1 LKVQRLAAALG
12 ALAGAML
19 AAGAARAEDLA
30 NDQAVE
36 QLRGLSI
43 EELANVQVSTVSRR
57 EEPLALAPAATYVIT
72 REEIVRTGART
83 LPEILRLAPNL
94 FVAQS
99 SANSWV
105 ITARGLSGNLGV
117 QAFSNKLLVLIDGR
131 SVYTPIFSGVYWDMQ
146 DVLTSDIDHV
156 EVISGPG
163 ATLWGA
169 NAVNGV
175 INIITRK
182 SEETQGLSFA
192 LGAGDQEDVA
202 AIRYG
207 GKLGEQASYRI
218 YGRAYR
224 ADDTLTSDLA
234 NGQDRWSRL
243 QGGFRVDWAPSER
256 DAVSLHG
263 DAFNGSGVTDGAIS
277 GGNLTA
283 RWTHASDSGANLQ
296 VQAYVDREQRGHDLT
311 GGLPLW
317 VNTYDVDVQHAFA
330 LGRNDVVLGGGLRK
344 ADYSLE
350 TDGGLG
356 FSPSKGTL
364 NLANLFAQ
372 DTVTLAPTLR
382 LILGLKFERDPY
394 VGWTALPNARLSWAP
409 SDRTMIW
416 AAASRAIRSPT
427 PFDRDVR
434 ETVGGQLFVT
444 GDSTFQPEKLTAYE
458 AGARLRP
465 TDRLSFSVST
475 YYNVY
480 DQLRSIELT
489 PVTVLPL
496 RWGNGIEGHTQG
508 LEAWGNYQATSWWR
522 LSAGLNLLAEKFR
535 FQPGASGVAGLSQV
549 GDDPKTQAQLQSSM
563 DLGPSVTWDA
573 VLRYQS
579 ALPDP
584 RVAAYTELNSRLAWN
599 ISRELQ
605 VAIIGRNLLHD
616 HHQEF
621 MAPQANAV
629 PRSVFAELRWRF

>member
-1 LKVQRLAAALG
+1 VG
-12 ALAGAML
+12 ALAGAAL
-19 AAGAARAEDLA
+19 AAGGARAADLA
-30 NDQAVE
+30 EDQAVE

-43 EELANVQVSTVSRR
+43 EELANVQVTTVSRR
-57 EEPLALAPAATYVIT
+57 EESLAQAPAATYVIT

-94 FVAQS
+94 FVAQT
-99 SANSWV
+99 SASDWV
-105 ITARGLSGNLGV
+105 ITARGMSGNLSD

-131 SVYTPIFSGVYWDMQ
+131 TVYTPVFSGVYWDMQ

-182 SEETQGLSFA
+182 ADQTQGLSLA
-192 LGAGDQEDVA
+192 VGGGDQEELAVL
-202 AIRYG
+202 RYG
-207 GKLGEQASYRI
+207 GALGEQASYRL
-218 YGRAYR
+218 YARAYR
-224 ADDTLTSDLA
+224 ADNTLTSDGA
-234 NGQDRWSRL
+234 EAHDRWSRL
-243 QGGFRVDWAPSER
+243 LTGFRVDWAPTER
-256 DAVSLHG
+256 DAVSFHG
-263 DAFNGSGVTDGAIS
+263 DAFNGSGVTSGGIG

-283 RWTHASDSGANLQ
+283 RWTHAAENGSSLQ

-317 VNTYDVDVQHAFA
+317 VNTYDIDVQHAFS
-330 LGRNDVVLGGGLRK
+330 LGRNDVVLGGGVRQ
-344 ADYSLE
+344 ADYSLQ

-382 LILGLKFERDPY
+382 LILGLKFESDPY
-394 VGWTALPNARLSWAP
+394 SRWSALPNARLSWTPDAA
-409 SDRTMIW
+409 TMVW
-416 AAASRAIRSPT
+416 AAVSQAIRAPT
-427 PFDRDVR
+427 PFDRDVV
-434 ETVGGQLFVT
+434 ETVGGRLFLT
-444 GDSTFQPEKLTAYE
+444 GGATFQPEKLTAYE
-458 AGARLRP
+458 AGVRLRP
-465 TDRLSFSVST
+465 SPRLSFSASA

-480 DQLRSIELT
+480 DQLRSVEIT
-489 PVTVLPL
+489 PVTFLPIM
-496 RWGNGIEGHTQG
+496 WGNGIRGHTQG
-508 LEAWGNYQATSWWR
+508 LEAWGNYQAANWWR
-522 LSAGLNLLAEKFR
+522 LSASVNLLSER
-535 FQPGASGVAGLSQV
+535 FEFKPGSSGILGVAQV
-549 GDDPKTQAQLQSSM
+549 GDDPKVQAQLKSSM
-563 DLGPSVTWDA
+563 DLGPAVTWDA
-573 VLRYQS
+573 VLH
-579 ALPDP
+579 
-584 RVAAYTELNSRLAWN
+584 SRLGWN
-599 ISRELQ
+599 LTSELQ
-605 VAIIGRNLLHD
+605 VAIIGYNLLHD

>member
-1 LKVQRLAAALG
+1 MALVAATALSG
-12 ALAGAML
+12 AT
-19 AAGAARAEDLA
+19 ARAEELA
-30 NDQAVE
+30 NDQAAVE

-43 EELANVQVSTVSRR
+43 EELANVQVSTVSRH
-57 EEPLALAPAATYVIT
+57 EESLAQAPAATYVIT
-72 REEIVRTGART
+72 REEIIRSGART
-83 LPEILRLAPNL
+83 VPEILRLAPNL
-94 FVAQS
+94 FVAQT
-99 SANSWV
+99 SASDWV
-105 ITARGLSGNLGV
+105 ITARGLSGNLSV

-131 SVYTPIFSGVYWDMQ
+131 SVYTPIFSGVYWDLQ
-146 DVLTSDIDHV
+146 DVLVSDIDHV

-182 SEETQGLSFA
+182 AEETQGVSA
-192 LGAGDQEDVA
+192 AAGVGDQERMA
-202 AIRYG
+202 AVRYG
-207 GKLGEQASYRI
+207 GTLGGQASYRL
-218 YGRAYR
+218 YARAYR
-224 ADDTLTSDLA
+224 EENTLTSTGAEAL
-234 NGQDRWSRL
+234 DRWSRL
-243 QGGFRVDWAPSER
+243 QAGFRLDWAASPR
-256 DAVSLHG
+256 DEVSLHG
-263 DAFNGSGVTDGAIS
+263 DAFKGSGLTSGPTG

-283 RWTHASDSGANLQ
+283 RWNHASDSGANLQ
-296 VQAYVDREQRGHDLT
+296 IQAYIDREQRGHDLT

-317 VNTYDVDVQHAFA
+317 VNTYDIDVQHEFA
-330 LGRNDVVLGGGLRK
+330 VGSRNDIVVGGGLRQ
-344 ADYSLE
+344 ARYSTEL
-350 TDGGLG
+350 DGGLA
-356 FSPSKGTL
+356 FSPSKGSL
-364 NLANLFAQ
+364 NLSNLFVQ
-372 DTVTLAPTLR
+372 DTVAIQPTLR
-382 LILGLKFERDPY
+382 LILGLKLEDDPY
-394 VGWTALPNARLSWAP
+394 SRWSALPNARLSWTP

-434 ETVGGQLFVT
+434 ETVGSQLFVT
-444 GDSTFQPEKLTAYE
+444 GSSDFQPEKLNAYE
-458 AGARLRP
+458 IGARLRP
-465 TDRLSFSVST
+465 SDRLSFSVSA

-496 RWGNGIEGHTQG
+496 RWGNGIKGHTQG
-508 LEAWGNYQATSWWR
+508 LEAWGNYQLARWWR

-535 FQPGASGVAGLSQV
+535 FKPGASGVAGVSQV
-549 GDDPKTQAQLQSSM
+549 GDDPRTQAQLTSSM
-563 DLGPSVTWDA
+563 DIGRSVTWDA

-584 RVAAYTELNSRLAWN
+584 RVAAYTELNSRIAWD
-599 ISRELQ
+599 IGKALQ
-605 VAIIGRNLLHD
+605 VAIVGRNLLHD